1 MKITPQICP
10 RCKQQKI
17 DRDNRRC
24 LNMSCL
30 TPLLFPGDD
39 GHGMEDEE
47 WFLWMDRGPM
57 TRAGWYRRAFFEER
71 VLSENQQADMEARA
85 LAQY

>member
-1 MKITPQICP
+1 MKMTEHICP
-10 RCKQQKI
+10 RCKKQKI

-24 LNMSCL
+24 LNMQCL

-47 WFLWMDRGPM
+47 WFLWQPRGPF
-57 TRAGWYRRAFFEER
+57 RLAGWYRRAFFESR
-71 VLSENQQADMEARA
+71 PLQENQAVSDGNI
-85 LAQY
+85 LAGY

>member
-1 MKITPQICP
+1 MKMTERICP
-10 RCKQQKI
+10 RCKQSKI

-39 GHGMEDEE
+39 GHASKDED
-47 WFLWMDRGPM
+47 WFLWLPRGVM
-57 TRAGWYRRAFFEER
+57 QKAGWYRRAFFEER
-71 VLSENQQADMEARA
+71 MLSENQTADMEARA